1 MAQCRYVK
9 VTETVKHKKTQ
20 QGASWTTERDRL
32 TDRKRDI
39 DRERE
44 KGRQTKTLRDRERG
58 AEGEREE
65 SLLCVTRALGFPG
78 IFWQ

>member
-9 VTETVKHKKTQ
+9 VTETVEHKKTQ
-20 QGASWTTERDRL
+20 HGASWATGRDRL

-39 DRERE
+39 DSERE
-44 KGRQTKTLRDRERG
+44 KGRQTKKLRDRER
-58 AEGEREE
+58 EGEREE